1 MVKVRVLSEFHDINN
16 FRVVHKAGEEIDVD
30 EERATDLCQRKL
42 AESAEGE
49 TSFAGSG
56 EKKARGRKKAES
68 GKAGEENE
76 AERSVKEAE
85 EKLKGLI

>member
-1 MVKVRVLSEFHDINN
+1 MAKVRVLSEFHDIYN
-16 FRVVHKAGEEIDVD
+16 FRVVHKVGEEIEVD

-42 AESAEGE
+42 AEPAEGE

-56 EKKARGRKKAES
+56 EKKGRGRKKAES
-68 GKAGEENE
+68 AKVEEDNE